1 MPTALYKNRPTC
13 ETRGC
18 FSLAGLVRD
27 HYDGSALYRKVCG
40 NCHVKKIAA
49 SHGKT
54 VTQLVNQWHPYLRY
68 RKTYCENQ
76 DGRLGFTC
84 TTTIYWDGM
93 LDVDHKNGDPSDN
106 RERNL
111 QTLCKCCHAY
121 KTVKNKDYRTPG
133 RKALGLAA

>member
-1 MPTALYKNRPTC
+1 MPSALYKNRPTC
-13 ETRGC
+13 QTPKC
-18 FSLAGLVRD
+18 FSLVHIIKD
-27 HYDGSALYRKVCG
+27 YYDGSALYRKVCG

-68 RKTYCENQ
+68 RKAYCENQ

-121 KTVKNKDYRTPG
+121 KTVKNKDYLTPG
-133 RKALGLAA
+133 RKTLGLAA